1 MNVKRF
7 NNFGGMNVCKFCG
20 KEYDFNNVRGT
31 RHLHDEDYCSE
42 NCMIGM
48 VVYEKRWEE

>member
-1 MNVKRF
+1 
-7 NNFGGMNVCKFCG
+7 MNVCKFCG
-20 KEYDFNNVRGT
+20 KEYHFTSYDLYIQRGT